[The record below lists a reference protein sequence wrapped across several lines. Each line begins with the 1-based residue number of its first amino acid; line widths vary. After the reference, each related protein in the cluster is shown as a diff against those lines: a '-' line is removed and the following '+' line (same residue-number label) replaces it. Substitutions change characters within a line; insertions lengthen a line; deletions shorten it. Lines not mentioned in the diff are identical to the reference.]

1 MNKTRI
7 FLSPLLSKQYGIATF
22 FSVPQRPTLPR
33 VGCGE
38 ERVITVTFCVVT
50 TKLLCNGSEILCIFT
65 SLLKLEIQVKCYTSS
80 SNKLGF
86 ITSSIVDV
94 QKKLFPQKSNLK
106 MSLVLGPHFMLMFS
120 GKMFTICLSEWQLR
134 TCVRGILNCS

>member
-7 FLSPLLSKQYGIATF
+7 FLSPLLSRQYGIATF
-22 FSVPQRPTLPR
+22 FSVPQRPTLPIGWR
-33 VGCGE
+33 V

-50 TKLLCNGSEILCIFT
+50 TKLLCNGSEILSIFT
-65 SLLKLEIQVKCYTSS
+65 WLLKLEIQVKCYTSS

-106 MSLVLGPHFMLMFS
+106 MFLVLGPHFMLMFS